1 MLGVVLFAWNAP
13 THVGW
18 ALGGLAGCPLLYGV
32 LAVGVLRPTATS
44 TVRSEL
50 GISLNW
56 LGLGRPRPNSRRR
69 KLIKIAVWC
78 LLIPGVLAFFQF
90 AFINRW
96 VGEVF
101 PVTDPGIRAARVGR
115 ADLVLSSGVYGI
127 FVYAFIRAGMLEE
140 LAARLLPLIVQRW
153 RPGAH
158 LVAAIAVAST
168 AWFSW
173 GHVEYGTANVLT
185 ALVGGVVYMGLALST
200 RSLWPA
206 IMAHGIYDL
215 FVFWVRIRM

>member
-1 MLGVVLFAWNAP
+1 M
-13 THVGW
+13 
-18 ALGGLAGCPLLYGV
+18 
-32 LAVGVLRPTATS
+32 
-44 TVRSEL
+44 RSEL
-50 GISLNW
+50 GVSLNW
-56 LGLGRPRPNSRRR
+56 LGLGLPRPNSRRR

-96 VGEVF
+96 VGEAF
-101 PVTDPGIRAARVGR
+101 PVTDPGIRAARDDR
-115 ADLVLSSGVYGI
+115 TDLLLSSGLSGI
-127 FVYAFIRAGMLEE
+127 FIYAFIRAAMLEE

-158 LVAAIAVAST
+158 FLVAAIAVAST

-185 ALVGGVVYMGLALST
+185 ALSGGAIVYMGLALYT
-200 RSLWPA
+200 GSLWPA
-206 IMAHGIYDL
+206 IMTHGIYDL
-215 FVFWVRIRM
+215 FVFWVMIRM